1 MCEKESFSLRKR
13 IFPLYIIL
21 LIGLAVTFSFFILLH
36 FKGANS
42 VLVNGK
48 PEVIPSLREWQGR
61 IGTFTL
67 TANSHIDVAP
77 SYASA
82 LQDTA
87 HVFRSDLFSVSG
99 HLLPIINTDTTH
111 PGDIFLTLNAGDATI
126 GTEGYLFESSDE
138 VTIRANTTQGV
149 FYGTR
154 TALQILLQD
163 PARSHIVKGM
173 ARDYPQYKERGFLL
187 DAGRK
192 FFSLTELENY
202 VKLMAWYK
210 MNDFQLHFND
220 NAIGG
225 GVGSGWMHSYAA
237 FRLDSARFQ
246 GLAARDGSY
255 SWQDMRELQNV
266 ARQHAV
272 TITPEIDTP
281 AHALAFTQ
289 YRPALANK
297 QNKEFL
303 DLTNPQTDVF
313 MNSLWR
319 EFLPWFDTRQVDIGA
334 DEYLQSDADRYRQ
347 YINTYDTYMKQ
358 QGRSVRIWG
367 SLSEMKSSIQVN
379 TNVVVDVWDN
389 VWANPVEMVKQGFS
403 IINSNDNLL
412 YIVPKAGYY
421 HDYLDTRLLYEK
433 WEPNIF
439 DLANPRLN
447 LQADDQHVLGAM
459 FAEWNDKLGTV
470 VSDAD
475 VYARV
480 KPAAQT
486 VSEKLW
492 STDQDITY
500 DQFEQ
505 LAAQIGDAP
514 GIYLS

>member
-1 MCEKESFSLRKR
+1 M
-13 IFPLYIIL
+13 
-21 LIGLAVTFSFFILLH
+21 
-36 FKGANS
+36 
-42 VLVNGK
+42 LVNEK
-48 PEVIPSLREWQGR
+48 PEVIPSLREWQGS
-61 IGTFTL
+61 IGSFTL

-77 SYASA
+77 LYASV

-111 PGDIFLTLNAGDATI
+111 PGDIFLTLHADDAGI
-126 GTEGYLFESSDE
+126 GTEGYLFDSNDA

-202 VKLMAWYK
+202 VKLMSWYK
-210 MNDFQLHFND
+210 MNDFQLHLND

-225 GVGSGWMHSYAA
+225 GVGPDWAHSYAA
-237 FRLDSARFQ
+237 FRLDSPRFK

-255 SWQDMRELQNV
+255 TWQDMRELQDV

-303 DLTNPQTDVF
+303 DLTNPQTYAF
-313 MNSLWR
+313 MNSLWH

-334 DEYLQSDADRYRQ
+334 DEYLLSDPERYRQ

-367 SLSEMKSSIQVN
+367 SLSEMKSSVQVN

-389 VWANPVEMVKQGFS
+389 VWANPVEMAKQGFS

-439 DLANPRLN
+439 DLTNPQLN
-447 LQADDQHVLGAM
+447 LRTDDHHVLGAM

-505 LAAQIGDAP
+505 LAVQIGDAP